1 MRKIILALMLTS
13 QVGMFAQEP
22 QTASDSISKPVISFN
37 KQKLLNDVDV
47 IFNTRFGFDNH
58 FSDGTFT
65 NSEFNNNQFRLEIKG
80 KIHDRVYFR
89 FRDRYTQQSEIGSR
103 DHITRGTDMA
113 FIGVYVTPNT
123 RVDIGKMSADWGG
136 YEFDMNPID
145 ILEYN
150 DILNN
155 ADNFLTGVGV
165 THKLKNGH
173 SFGLQVLNSRTKSF
187 EEQYVG
193 YDISELEKAKA
204 PFAFVGNWRG
214 TFFDGKFETNY
225 SYSYFQEAKDNAM
238 NYVSLGNKYQDSK
251 LTLMYDFQYSHENID
266 RKGITS
272 RIINA
277 KADRDVLDYKGD
289 VLAKDVSYMDNWL
302 RADYLVT
309 PKVNLSLTLMTSNAY
324 GKDIAG
330 EGSGTDRLSTSY
342 GFIPAV
348 QYLPFKDM
356 NIRFYV
362 SYVGR
367 YYNYSSLAKDKFGLE
382 NYNTGRL
389 TIGFIAPLLIL

>member
-1 MRKIILALMLTS
+1 MKRVILALMLCT
-13 QVGMFAQEP
+13 QVGVFAQEP
-22 QTASDSISKPVISFN
+22 QTTLDSISKPIIPLN
-37 KQKLLNDVDV
+37 KQNLLKDVDV
-47 IFNTRFGFDNH
+47 IFNTRFGFDNY
-58 FSDGTFT
+58 FDKGTFT

-80 KIHDRVYFR
+80 KIHEKVYFR

-113 FIGVYVTPNT
+113 FIGIYLTPNT
-123 RVDIGKMSADWGG
+123 RLDMGKMSADWGG

-150 DILNN
+150 DLLNH

-173 SFGLQVLNSRTKSF
+173 SFGLQVLNSRTKTF

-193 YDISELEKAKA
+193 YDISKLEKAKA

-251 LTLMYDFQYSHENID
+251 LTLMYDFQYSHENVD

-272 RIINA
+272 SIINA
-277 KADRDVLDYKGD
+277 NRKPLEVDDKGN
-289 VLAKDVSYMDNWL
+289 VLAKNASYMDNWV
-302 RADYLVT
+302 RADYLVS

-324 GKDIAG
+324 GKDLV
-330 EGSGTDRLSTSY
+330 GSTNTTERLSTSY
-342 GFIPAV
+342 GFIPTV
-348 QYLPFKDM
+348 QYIPFKDI
-356 NIRFYV
+356 NVRFYV
-362 SYVGR
+362 AYIGK
-367 YYNYSSLAKDKFGLE
+367 YYNYSSFAKNNYGVE
-382 NYNTGRL
+382 NFNTGRIS
-389 TIGFIAPLLIL
+389 IGLVAPLLVL